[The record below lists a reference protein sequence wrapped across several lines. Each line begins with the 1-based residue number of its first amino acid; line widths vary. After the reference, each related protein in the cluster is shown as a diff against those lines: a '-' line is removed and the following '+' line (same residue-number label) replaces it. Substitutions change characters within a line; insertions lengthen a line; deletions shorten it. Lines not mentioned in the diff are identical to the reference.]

1 MLITEIIEL
10 PRGRRRIRLS
20 DDSLITLYKGE
31 LKQLNIEVGAE
42 LTDEAYEK
50 IMTEILPKRAKL
62 RALALL
68 TKRTYTEKQ
77 IRDKLYDGGYSED
90 IIDSTIEYIK
100 DKNCLND
107 YEYCRTYLAYNST
120 GKSKKRMISDLRS
133 KGVSADIID
142 KALQSAEEDGDM
154 SDEEELIRKLIVK
167 RHYDPESATYEERM
181 KMMSYLYGK
190 GFDTDVIS
198 RLI

>member
-1 MLITEIIEL
+1 
-10 PRGRRRIRLS
+10 
-20 DDSLITLYKGE
+20 
-31 LKQLNIEVGAE
+31 
-42 LTDEAYEK
+42 
-50 IMTEILPKRAKL
+50 
-62 RALALL
+62 
-68 TKRTYTEKQ
+68 
-77 IRDKLYDGGYSED
+77 
-90 IIDSTIEYIK
+90 
-100 DKNCLND
+100 
-107 YEYCRTYLAYNST
+107 
-120 GKSKKRMISDLRS
+120 LRS

>member
-10 PRGRRRIRLS
+10 PRGRRKIRLS

-31 LKQLNIEVGAE
+31 LKQLNIEVGSE
-42 LTDEAYEK
+42 LTDEAYEE

-77 IRDKLYDGGYSED
+77 IRDKLYDGGYSEN

-107 YEYCRTYLAYNST
+107 YQYCRTYLAYNSAN
-120 GKSKKRMISDLRS
+120 KSKKRMISDLRS
-133 KGVSADIID
+133 KGVSMDVID
-142 KALQSAEEDGDM
+142 KALSEAMDDGDM

-167 RHYDPESATYEERM
+167 RHYDTESATYEERM
-181 KMMSYLYGK
+181 KMMTYLYGK

-198 RLI
+198 RMI